1 MKGCFRIKEVPIVK
15 FSAELAGLNPRFSAG
30 YGTPRADMLDTPL
43 EGPIHYPLKSGS
55 NSKNADP
62 DHSFLKKGRMI
73 RFDRMIEVRNVIILG
88 GRRGLFSFGVSPP
101 AIPSITEN
109 TASKST

>member
-1 MKGCFRIKEVPIVK
+1 MTPLPIVIEVLGPNEMKGRFRIKEVPIVK

-62 DHSFLKKGRMI
+62 DHSSS
-73 RFDRMIEVRNVIILG
+73 
-88 GRRGLFSFGVSPP
+88 RR
-101 AIPSITEN
+101 EE
-109 TASKST
+109 